1 MFTNVNPKSHRQH
14 IGSQTRNRGPRD
26 GARCRAPLHRSTGDS
41 HRHAPDVELYSST
54 ALQGAL
60 HLYSST
66 ALYTV
71 HPLHPR
77 PSLRSFYGI
86 CAPFVPRPLP
96 WKEKK
101 HRRRQIHFVYIR
113 RYIRCG
119 RFSFA
124 ITARLVLALPAPPR
138 LIIIGRPSFFSFA
151 RRRATWLLCDTRNRF
166 LSRDRS
172 LLLALS
178 HLASLDNAR
187 PARCAID
194 SWRAPLAP
202 QPRSL
207 TSASF
212 FPPSH
217 PLLPFFR
224 PRHLDAASAVAALRA
239 AAAGHVRRWRG
250 RPGGGGGA
258 ARCVGAGRPLGRA
271 GRGSG
276 P

>member
-138 LIIIGRPSFFSFA
+138 LIIIGRPSSFFSFA
-151 RRRATWLLCDTRNRF
+151 RSKKTSNDM
-166 LSRDRS
+166 
-172 LLLALS
+172 
-178 HLASLDNAR
+178 
-187 PARCAID
+187 
-194 SWRAPLAP
+194 APL
-202 QPRSL
+202 R
-207 TSASF
+207 
-212 FPPSH
+212 
-217 PLLPFFR
+217 
-224 PRHLDAASAVAALRA
+224 DA
-239 AAAGHVRRWRG
+239 
-250 RPGGGGGA
+250 
-258 ARCVGAGRPLGRA
+258 LGRDSFSLCQSA
-271 GRGSG
+271 PVRALVV
-276 P
+276 PVC

>member
-1 MFTNVNPKSHRQH
+1 MASVPRSCRVLCPGKKETSPKADSFHLHKAIHTMRAFFF
-14 IGSQTRNRGPRD
+14 RD
-26 GARCRAPLHRSTGDS
+26 HSSLSARAPCSTSLDNHRPTFLIFLFREKTSNMAPL
-41 HRHAPDVELYSST
+41 RHATS
-54 ALQGAL
+54 
-60 HLYSST
+60 
-66 ALYTV
+66 
-71 HPLHPR
+71 
-77 PSLRSFYGI
+77 
-86 CAPFVPRPLP
+86 
-96 WKEKK
+96 
-101 HRRRQIHFVYIR
+101 
-113 RYIRCG
+113 
-119 RFSFA
+119 FSFA
-124 ITARLVLALPAPPR
+124 
-138 LIIIGRPSFFSFA
+138 
-151 RRRATWLLCDTRNRF
+151 
-166 LSRDRS
+166 SRRS